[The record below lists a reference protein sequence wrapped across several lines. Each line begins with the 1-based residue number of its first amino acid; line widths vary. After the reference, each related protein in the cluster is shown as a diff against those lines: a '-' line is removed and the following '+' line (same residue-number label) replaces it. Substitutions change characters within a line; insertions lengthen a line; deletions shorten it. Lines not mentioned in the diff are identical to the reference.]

1 MSRHGEARSRCTWP
15 VLAAA
20 GLLLSP
26 GVAAA
31 HAFLRHASPG
41 VGSTIRPAPK
51 EVAIEFTEGV
61 EPRFSSIT
69 VLDASG
75 VRVDDGAAHL
85 EGGETRLAVGL
96 RPLAPGTYSVSWHV
110 VATDT
115 HKTQGRYSFTVKE

>member
-1 MSRHGEARSRCTWP
+1 MSRHGAARGGRAWAA
-15 VLAAA
+15 LAAA

-26 GVAAA
+26 GIAAA
-31 HAFLRHASPG
+31 HAFLRHASPA
-41 VGSTIRPAPK
+41 VGGTMRTAPK

-69 VLDASG
+69 VQDASG
-75 VRVDDGAAHL
+75 ARVDDGAVHL

-96 RPLAPGTYSVSWHV
+96 RSLASGTYSVSWHV

-115 HKTQGRYSFTVKE
+115 HRTQGRYSFTVKE